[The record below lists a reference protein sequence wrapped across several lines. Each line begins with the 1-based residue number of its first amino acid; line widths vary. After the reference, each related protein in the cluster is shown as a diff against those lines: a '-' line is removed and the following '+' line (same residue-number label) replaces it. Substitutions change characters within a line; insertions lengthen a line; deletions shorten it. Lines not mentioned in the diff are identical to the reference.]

1 MKQKNLA
8 VLVTVGLVA
17 VGVTACGGGG
27 QTASGAVSSY
37 VCSKPNADTK
47 TDITITGL
55 PILSNSVLFT
65 GVDEGLFEKHGLN
78 PTIEMV
84 ASPAASVSSLAG
96 GNSDFA
102 WVTTI
107 NLLQAVEQGQQI
119 RAVAP
124 HAGVEPGFYDK
135 MVAGEDG
142 YERGVNALL
151 VEDGSEIQ
159 NPSDLEGKTVAVSD
173 PAFAKVLTQSLID
186 SRGSDST
193 KVKYVIMAPADSYA
207 ALLAGQVDAAHSIEP
222 FTMSYEADGLR
233 NLGWLEVE
241 NFKDGGLMSFMVA
254 SDDYISKNAD
264 TVERFRCAMAEV
276 NEYGN
281 THPDELRAA
290 TALEQK
296 VEPDT
301 FDNSLVPYFFT
312 TLELDQLEPVQ
323 ALMVKYGLLKAELP
337 LDDFLTPNVAKG
349 SSE

>member
-1 MKQKNLA
+1 MLMTA
-8 VLVTVGLVA
+8 GLVA
-17 VGVTACGGGG
+17 AGASACGSDSSD
-27 QTASGAVSSY
+27 TAASAVSSY
-37 VCSKPNADTK
+37 VCSEPNADTM
-47 TDITITGL
+47 TDVTITGL

-65 GVDEGLFEKHGLN
+65 GVDEGLFEKHGVK

-84 ASPAASVSSLAG
+84 ASPAATVSSLAG

-124 HAGVEPGFYDK
+124 HAGVEPGFLDK
-135 MVAGEDG
+135 MKAGEDG

-151 VEDGSEIQ
+151 VQDDSDIQ
-159 NPSDLEGKTVAVSD
+159 GPADLAGKTVAVSD
-173 PAFAKVLTQSLID
+173 PAFAKVLTQSFID
-186 SRGSDST
+186 TSGGDSND
-193 KVKYVIMAPADSYA
+193 VKYVIMAPADSYA

-233 NLGWLEVE
+233 NLGWLEAE
-241 NFKDGGLMSFMVA
+241 NFQGGGLMSFMVA
-254 SDDYISKNAD
+254 TDDYISENAD

-281 THPDELRAA
+281 THPDELRTA
-290 TALEQK
+290 TAREQK
-296 VEPDT
+296 VDADT
-301 FDNSLVPYFFT
+301 FQNSLVPYFFT

-323 ALMVKYGLLKAELP
+323 ALMVKYGLLQAELP
-337 LDDFLTPNVAKG
+337 LEDFLTPNVAEG